1 MQRKDT
7 FANPGGSGFWRLRM
21 VAIFKEKKLEL
32 RYFQKENTQWPPMK
46 YSKLRNKLWCISCLL
61 QHVIDKNYIIWRDMF
76 QKKCSQEAA
85 NCMFLRN
92 RFHILRKKKK
102 ILLLPKDHHLL
113 PSGFA
118 LDIVQGSKLSTQTC
132 LLEMLQRNWVRCGLK
147 NVPKISNCMS
157 RKQLN

>member
-1 MQRKDT
+1 MHTYWEEHKKQPSSLVNFARFSKKCLERRKT
-7 FANPGGSGFWRLRM
+7 VSA
-21 VAIFKEKKLEL
+21 
-32 RYFQKENTQWPPMK
+32 KENSNFEHLAKSDKAGYDKEM
-46 YSKLRNKLWCISCLL
+46 
-61 QHVIDKNYIIWRDMF
+61 KNYIPPNGDE
-76 QKKCSQEAA
+76 KEK
-85 NCMFLRN
+85 
-92 RFHILRKKKK
+92 RKKKK